1 MDQYYF
7 VVERLLGVVL
17 GVVLF
22 YSAFKLINALKNK
35 EIALSMV
42 FLHQKRIINL
52 FGVLVVAAFFT
63 MLTGIVFVFLG
74 NSIVVE
80 ILLDLNAFF
89 FLIFTFYLQKTMRGD
104 QKPWI
109 SQ

>member
-1 MDQYYF
+1 LDQYYLIL
-7 VVERLLGVVL
+7 ERLIGVIL

-22 YSAFKLINALKNK
+22 YSAFKLINELKNK

-52 FGVLVVAAFFT
+52 FGVLVVAAFIT
-63 MLTGIVFVFLG
+63 MITGMVFVFLG
-74 NSIVVE
+74 NSILVE
-80 ILLDLNAFF
+80 VLLDLNAFF
-89 FLIFTFYLQKTMRGD
+89 LLIFTFYLQKTMRGD
-104 QKPWI
+104 VKPWI

>member
-1 MDQYYF
+1 LDQYYF
-7 VVERLLGVVL
+7 ITERLIGVVL

-22 YSAFKLINALKNK
+22 YSAFKLINELKNK

-42 FLHQKRIINL
+42 FLHQNRIIKL
-52 FGVLVVAAFFT
+52 FGVLVVVAFFT
-63 MLTGIVFVFLG
+63 MLTGIVFVFFG
-74 NSIVVE
+74 NSILVE

-89 FLIFTFYLQKTMRGD
+89 LLIFTFFLQKTMRGD